1 MLKELI
7 KIQIVALLI
16 LVMNAVATQDFKLIG
31 SEVQAQPKVKTTKA
45 KVEAD
50 AKTLLAPTIISNY
63 SPKEILLD
71 ALKKSL
77 N

>member
-1 MLKELI
+1 MLKDFI
-7 KIQIVALLI
+7 KIQIIALLI

-31 SEVQAQPKVKTTKA
+31 KDESHRQGPIHKVTKKKEAPKKESTT
-45 KVEAD
+45 
-50 AKTLLAPTIISNY
+50 LAAAH